1 MFPFNNQNN
10 NNNKQSRLTMQ
21 QHLQQFTY
29 NPQYLNMNTEDLK
42 FSEFKNLHDEY
53 KKLAI
58 FVNQIQEAVN
68 QNSQHS
74 QNNQKDI
81 NNNNI

>member
-1 MFPFNNQNN
+1 
-10 NNNKQSRLTMQ
+10 MQ

-68 QNSQHS
+68 QNSQHN
-74 QNNQKDI
+74 QNNQKDDQ
-81 NNNNI
+81 

>member
-53 KKLAI
+53 KKLAM

-68 QNSQHS
+68 QNSQHN
-74 QNNQKDI
+74 QNNQKDDQ
-81 NNNNI
+81 

>member
-68 QNSQHS
+68 QNSQHN
-74 QNNQKDI
+74 QNNQKDDQ
-81 NNNNI
+81 

>member
-1 MFPFNNQNN
+1 
-10 NNNKQSRLTMQ
+10 MQ

-53 KKLAI
+53 KKLAM

-68 QNSQHS
+68 QNSQHN
-74 QNNQKDI
+74 QNNQKDDQ
-81 NNNNI
+81 